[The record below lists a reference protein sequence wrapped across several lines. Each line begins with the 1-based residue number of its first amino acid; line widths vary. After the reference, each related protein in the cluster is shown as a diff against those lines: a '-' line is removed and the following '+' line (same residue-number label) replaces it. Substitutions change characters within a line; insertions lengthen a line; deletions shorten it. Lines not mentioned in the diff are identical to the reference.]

1 MFFQIASDQQGL
13 QGLQGWPVGQVQVQV
28 LAFSQLNYR
37 KLALI
42 LQWERMIW
50 MIECPRDMKERH
62 FDYQRGDRKIW

>member
-13 QGLQGWPVGQVQVQV
+13 QGLQGWPVGQVQV
-28 LAFSQLNYR
+28 LAFSQLNHR

-50 MIECPRDMKERH
+50 MIECPRHMKERH
-62 FDYQRGDRKIW
+62 FD

>member
-1 MFFQIASDQQGL
+1 MFFQNASDQQGL
-13 QGLQGWPVGQVQVQV
+13 QGLQGWPVGQLQVQV

-50 MIECPRDMKERH
+50 MIECPRHMKERH
-62 FDYQRGDRKIW
+62 FD